1 MEPDVVRQKEQA
13 AINMVVN
20 DGEAL
25 YLALR
30 KVGLKYASRGETRHL
45 YKSVWRKTQEGH
57 KEKLRLEQASKRY
70 FYLIYCLIDIELTV
84 KIIYLRACRSKVN

>member
-57 KEKLRLEQASKRY
+57 KEKLRLEQRQKGI
-70 FYLIYCLIDIELTV
+70 FI
-84 KIIYLRACRSKVN
+84 